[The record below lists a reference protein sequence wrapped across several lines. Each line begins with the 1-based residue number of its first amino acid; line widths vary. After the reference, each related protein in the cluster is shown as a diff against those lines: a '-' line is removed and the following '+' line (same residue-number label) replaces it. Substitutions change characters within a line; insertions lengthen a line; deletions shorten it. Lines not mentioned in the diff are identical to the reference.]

1 MTLQPPMAAF
11 QATLPVEHARLLRY
25 FNRRVGRD
33 AAPDLVQEVFAR
45 MFGSGALD
53 RINNPPA
60 YLTRIARNL
69 LIDLARHKKRECTI
83 FFPFDENRDAASRA
97 EQTWRIEAADLLR
110 LYRPAVRAMPPMTR
124 RVFVMHRLRR
134 MTYKQIAEQVGY
146 SVATVEY
153 QRTDTRSVGK
163 ECVSTCRSRWSP
175 YHKKKKNEKPHLC

>member
-1 MTLQPPMAAF
+1 MTLQPPMVAF
-11 QATLPVEHARLLRY
+11 QARLPAEHARLLRY

-53 RINNPPA
+53 RIDNPPA

-69 LIDLARHKKRECTI
+69 LIDRARHKRRDCTI
-83 FFPFDENRDAASRA
+83 FFPLDENRDAASRA

-110 LYRPAVRAMPPMTR
+110 LYRQAARAMPRKTR

-134 MTYKQIAEQVGY
+134 MTYKQIAEQVGI
-146 SVATVEY
+146 SIATVEY
-153 QRTDTRSVGK
+153 HMMRALVL
-163 ECVSTCRSRWSP
+163 CRAAVAEQS
-175 YHKKKKNEKPHLC
+175 

>member
-1 MTLQPPMAAF
+1 MTLHMSMAAF
-11 QATLPVEHARLLRY
+11 QAKLPAEHARLLRY

-53 RINNPPA
+53 RIDNPPA

-69 LIDLARHKKRECTI
+69 LIDRARHKKRDCPV
-83 FFPFDENRDAASRA
+83 FFPFDEGRDAVSRA

-110 LYRPAVRAMPPMTR
+110 LYRQTVRAMSPKTR
-124 RVFVMHRLRR
+124 RVFVLHRLRHK
-134 MTYKQIAEQVGY
+134 TYKQIAQQLGI

-153 QRTDTRSVGK
+153 HMMRALTL
-163 ECVSTCRSRWSP
+163 CRAAVASQW
-175 YHKKKKNEKPHLC
+175 